1 MVLLLMVI
9 FIIFNLFIVSLF
21 KTRGIDKL
29 IENSI
34 SSYFS
39 NIDNLARKSLRQHL
53 ELENKMLV
61 SLTSLYYDFAKNG
74 YITENEA
81 KGSVINLIS
90 NYKLGESG
98 YSYIIDFNGTMIAH
112 PVTQYLGKNMSNNKV
127 IKWQIDRKKGY
138 TEYKWK
144 NPDDEIEQDKVLY
157 MDSFSPWNWIITTT
171 AYIEDKEVIDI
182 RIEDVKNFITNKNI
196 NGINCISLRDGTGN
210 IILNQKM
217 NPDTKVLGSSEIIP
231 HLEEI
236 KTSVSGRFTLH
247 PQGSS
252 RKDSGV
258 VVFYSYYKDLDW
270 IITAAGSTKT
280 LYSSVN
286 TSYLIFFVSLLIST
300 VVFLILN
307 EEISKKI
314 TAPMKELIKILDTCA
329 GGDQAIRVD
338 ITTSDEL
345 GILGM
350 HFNKFME
357 KQQEYIEKINKAQNS
372 IKILAKFPD
381 ENPNPVIRL
390 SKDGILEYANKNA
403 SQFICS
409 PLKIKVGDYIPEDLL
424 SNFLKTDTLTGRNE
438 FVIDDHI
445 YSFTV
450 SYIHEPEGTFIYGT
464 DITKQKKYESIQLLS
479 ENIFNN
485 SIEGIVIT
493 DSYGIIESVNPS
505 FTSITGYSSKEAKG
519 QNPRILKSHKHGSD
533 FYNKMWESLK
543 NKGFWSG
550 EIYNRRKNGEI
561 YPEYLTIS
569 AIMDKNG
576 DTVSYVS
583 FFHDI
588 SEIKEKEEKI
598 IYEATHDQLT
608 GLPNREYL
616 NRNIDTLIRKSE
628 KDGMKFSV
636 LYLDINNFKRI
647 NESLGS
653 EAGDILLIEAGR
665 RLSEYLKSPDFAV
678 RVGSDEFVCL
688 CCGKDEKEIITVTE
702 EISRLFK
709 PSFVIK
715 GNEVDIDISAGI
727 SVYPND
733 DMNAMELVAKAEAAM
748 RTSKNDVNI
757 SYSFYTP
764 SYKIEG
770 LSRLEIESGLKS
782 SFENNKFYLAYQPK
796 VSASDKKIIGSEVLL
811 RIEPINGHHIG
822 PDIFIP
828 VAEEIGLIEPLGSW
842 VFEKACRETKKL
854 IENGYSDINIAVNIS
869 PWQFRRSDL
878 PDQVKN
884 IIESV
889 GISPGNINLE
899 ITESMAIDDVEE
911 SIKMMKK
918 LTDTGITLS
927 IDDFGTGYS
936 SLSYLSQFPVD
947 ILKIDKAFVN
957 GIPSDKKKTGV
968 VLAILSLAKNLGM
981 KTVAEGVETDE
992 QYIFLK
998 ERGCTQIQGYYFH
1011 KPMSFS
1017 DYSSVLEKQ

>member
-9 FIIFNLFIVSLF
+9 FIIFNLFMVSLF

-34 SSYFS
+34 SSYFT
-39 NIDNLARKSLRQHL
+39 NIDNLAQKSLRQHL

-61 SLTSLYYDFAKNG
+61 SLTQHYHDFAEKG
-74 YITENEA
+74 YITENKA
-81 KGSVINLIS
+81 KESVINLIS
-90 NYKLGESG
+90 NYKLGKSG
-98 YSYIIDFNGTMIAH
+98 YSYIITSNGKMIAH
-112 PVTQYLGKNMSNNKV
+112 PVEQYVGKDMLNENFF
-127 IKWQIDRKKGY
+127 KWQTEQIKGY
-138 TEYKWK
+138 TEYQWK
-144 NPDDEIEQDKVLY
+144 NPGEETEKDKALY
-157 MDSFSPWNWIITTT
+157 MNRFTPWNWIITTT
-171 AYIEDKEVIDI
+171 AYITDKEVIDI
-182 RIEDVKNFITNKNI
+182 RIEDVKNFIINKKI
-196 NGINCISLRDGTGN
+196 SGITCISLRDGKGN
-210 IILNQKM
+210 IILNQRD
-217 NPDTKVLGSSEIIP
+217 NPEIKVLNNNEIIP

-236 KTSVSGRFTLH
+236 KKSVSGRFTLY
-247 PQGSS
+247 PKK
-252 RKDSGV
+252 RNPKNSGV

-270 IITAAGSTKT
+270 IITATGSARN
-280 LYSSVN
+280 LYSTVY
-286 TSYLIFFVSLLIST
+286 TSYLIFFISLMISIA
-300 VVFLILN
+300 VFFILN

-314 TAPMKELIKILDTCA
+314 TAPMKDLIKILDSCA
-329 GGDQAIRVD
+329 GGNRTIRVN

-350 HFNKFME
+350 HFNSFME

-381 ENPNPVIRL
+381 ETPNPVMRL
-390 SKDGILEYANKNA
+390 SKEGVLEYANKNA

-409 PLKIKVGDYIPEDLL
+409 PLKIKVGDNVPENLL

-438 FVIDDHI
+438 FVINDHI

-450 SYIHEPEGTFIYGT
+450 SYIHDPEGTFIYGS

-479 ENIFNN
+479 DNILNN

-493 DSYGIIESVNPS
+493 DSQGIIESVNPS
-505 FTSITGYSSKEAKG
+505 FKSITGYSSREAIGK
-519 QNPRILKSHKHGSD
+519 NPRILKSHKHGSD
-533 FYNKMWESLK
+533 FYNKMWFALK
-543 NKGFWSG
+543 NKGFWAG

-569 AIMDKNG
+569 AIKDKKG
-576 DTVSYVS
+576 ETVSYVS
-583 FFHDI
+583 FFHDL

-616 NRNIDTLIRKSE
+616 NRNIDLLIKKSK
-628 KDGMKFSV
+628 KDDTKFSV

-665 RLSEYLKSPDFAV
+665 RLTEFLKSPDIAV

-688 CCGKDEKEIITVTE
+688 CCGKDEKEIIPVTE

-715 GNEVDIDISAGI
+715 GNEVDLEISAGI
-727 SVYPND
+727 SVYPD
-733 DMNAMELVAKAEAAM
+733 DDIKAMELVSKAEAAM

-764 SYKIEG
+764 SYSKGG
-770 LSRLEIESGLKS
+770 LSRLEIENGLKS
-782 SFENNKFYLAYQPK
+782 SFENNKFYLAYHPK
-796 VSASDKKIIGSEVLL
+796 VTASDGKITGSEALL
-811 RIEPINGHHIG
+811 RIEPINGQHIG

-828 VAEEIGLIEPLGSW
+828 VAEEIGLIEPLGTW
-842 VFEKACRETKKL
+842 VFEKACRDTKQL
-854 IENGYSDINIAVNIS
+854 IDKGYPDLNVAVNLS
-869 PWQFRRSDL
+869 PWQFRKSDL
-878 PDQVKN
+878 PDQIRN

-889 GISPGNINLE
+889 GISPGNINIE
-899 ITESMAIDDVEE
+899 ITESMAIDDVEQ
-911 SIKMMKK
+911 SIKMMNK
-918 LTDTGITLS
+918 LTDIGITLS

-957 GIPSDKKKTGV
+957 GIPRDKKKTGV

-981 KTVAEGVETDE
+981 KTVAEGVETE
-992 QYIFLK
+992 GQYYFLK

-1011 KPMSFS
+1011 KPMSFN
-1017 DYSSVLEKQ
+1017 DYSSVLKKQ